1 MNYRN
6 ITPVALAGA
15 AAVAGLL
22 VGRLLGPHSA
32 PGVAPPPTQAA
43 AAPKSVG
50 SSPPPATD
58 VVTLTAAQAK
68 AVSTAPVGTHT
79 FVDLRTAVGM
89 IDFDQNT
96 MVPALSNYAGKI
108 IKVWVDVGDS
118 VKAGQ
123 VLYSVD
129 SADLLQAE
137 TALVAAAGTYQV
149 TTAALERATALHATG
164 GFSQK
169 DLDQALADQ
178 HTADTALQAARATV
192 RVFGKSEQEI
202 DRVVKTRKADSALLV
217 LSPVSGRVIM
227 RAAQPGLYVQA
238 AGLPAPIVVADVA
251 TVWLL
256 ATVPESDSLS
266 FKVGQPVAARLSAY
280 PERTF
285 RGVVSVVGETVDPSS
300 HTVLVRSVIADP
312 NHTLKAGMLA
322 TFEIS
327 AGAPM
332 ASLAVPV
339 DGIVREGDGTM
350 SAWVTNDRLH
360 YSHRIVKLGLQQDG
374 YHQVLEGVAPGETI
388 VTKGAILLSNLLYG
402 SAQH

>member
-149 TTAALERATALHATG
+149 TTAALERATALHTTG

-227 RAAQPGLYVQA
+227 RAAQPGLYVLNMSKAQRKGRIFLDYLRNDRMSTA
-238 AGLPAPIVVADVA
+238 VAP
-251 TVWLL
+251 
-256 ATVPESDSLS
+256 LS
-266 FKVGQPVAARLSAY
+266 PRAR
-280 PERTF
+280 P
-285 RGVVSVVGETVDPSS
+285 
-300 HTVLVRSVIADP
+300 
-312 NHTLKAGMLA
+312 
-322 TFEIS
+322 
-327 AGAPM
+327 GAPVSFPLTW
-332 ASLAVPV
+332 AQVKKGLDPGRFTLRTAPALLKDTTAWRDYFESERPL
-339 DGIVREGDGTM
+339 RE
-350 SAWVTNDRLH
+350 AIRRL
-360 YSHRIVKLGLQQDG
+360 
-374 YHQVLEGVAPGETI
+374 
-388 VTKGAILLSNLLYG
+388 G
-402 SAQH
+402 S